1 MDASTAP
8 SPARKGGSERRVAKL
23 FGLEGERW
31 MRHANPLSVW
41 TRFAFLP
48 LLALAIWSRDWIGWW
63 SLALVAASLAFLMVN
78 PLLFPRPRSTRN
90 WTSRSVF
97 GERIWADRDKVEL
110 PEQFRTSGVPTAT
123 YACQIAGLAL
133 LAYGLVRLDLLAVV
147 TGVVIAQLAKV
158 WFLDR
163 MVLLYEDMKA
173 RRPEY
178 AEWEY

>member
-1 MDASTAP
+1 MDAPTAP
-8 SPARKGGSERRVAKL
+8 SPAPKGGSERRVARL

-41 TRFAFLP
+41 TRFAVLP
-48 LLALAIWSRDWIGWW
+48 LLALAIWSRDWIGRW
-63 SLALVAASLAFLMVN
+63 SLVAVALALVFMMVN

-97 GERIWADRDKVEL
+97 GERVWADRDKVEL
-110 PEQFRTSGVPTAT
+110 PPQFRGSRIPTAT
-123 YACQIAGLAL
+123 YAIQTVALA
-133 LAYGLVRLDLLAVV
+133 AMVYGLVRLDLLAVV
-147 TGVVIAQLAKV
+147 AGILLAQTAKA

-163 MVLLYEDMKA
+163 MVLLYEDMKT
-173 RRPEY
+173 RRPQY